1 MSVDSIDYTSMLQGE
16 MDEAVAETARKARR
30 EKKRAMKMGERGDM
44 HARSYR
50 NILKNSPPVGEAV
63 APSTKPANAVS
74 GANATN
80 GASATNATNGA
91 NATNGT
97 NATNA
102 TNGTNASNATNT
114 NTTTPASGTNGAEGK
129 KEGKQH
135 TKKSQKK
142 AAEKK
147 AAEKKAVEKVKNEED
162 GWKTITEKKH

>member
-16 MDEAVAETARKARR
+16 MDEAVAESARKARR
-30 EKKRAMKMGERGDM
+30 EKKRAMKMGERGEA

-63 APSTKPANAVS
+63 APSTKPAAVQTVS
-74 GANATN
+74 GANAAN
-80 GASATNATNGA
+80 AGNATNAA
-91 NATNGT
+91 NAASTTTGT
-97 NATNA
+97 NATTGANA
-102 TNGTNASNATNT
+102 VS
-114 NTTTPASGTNGAEGK
+114 PASGTNGAEGK

-147 AAEKKAVEKVKNEED
+147 AAEKKAAEKVKNEED

>member
-80 GASATNATNGA
+80 ATNAS
-91 NATNGT
+91 
-97 NATNA
+97 
-102 TNGTNASNATNT
+102 NASNATNT
-114 NTTTPASGTNGAEGK
+114 TTTTPASGTNGAEGK

>member
-63 APSTKPANAVS
+63 APSTKPAAVQTVS
-74 GANATN
+74 GANA
-80 GASATNATNGA
+80 A
-91 NATNGT
+91 NAT

-102 TNGTNASNATNT
+102 TNASNAASTTTGTNATNAVS
-114 NTTTPASGTNGAEGK
+114 PASGTNGAEGK

-147 AAEKKAVEKVKNEED
+147 AAEKKAAEKVKNEED

>member
-74 GANATN
+74 GA
-80 GASATNATNGA
+80 SATNGA
-91 NATNGT
+91 NAVSGA

-102 TNGTNASNATNT
+102 TNASNASNATNT
-114 NTTTPASGTNGAEGK
+114 TTTTPASGTNGAEGK

>member
-16 MDEAVAETARKARR
+16 MDEAVAESARKARR
-30 EKKRAMKMGERGDM
+30 EKKRAMKMGERGEA

-63 APSTKPANAVS
+63 APSTKPAAVQTVS
-74 GANATN
+74 GANAAN
-80 GASATNATNGA
+80 AANATNATNA
-91 NATNGT
+91 SNAASTTTGT

-102 TNGTNASNATNT
+102 VS
-114 NTTTPASGTNGAEGK
+114 PASGTNGAEGK

-147 AAEKKAVEKVKNEED
+147 AAEKKAAEKVKNEED

>member
-16 MDEAVAETARKARR
+16 MDEAVAESARKARR
-30 EKKRAMKMGERGDM
+30 EKKRAMKMGERGEA

-63 APSTKPANAVS
+63 APSTKPAAVQTVS
-74 GANATN
+74 GANA
-80 GASATNATNGA
+80 A
-91 NATNGT
+91 

-102 TNGTNASNATNT
+102 TNVANATNAASTTTGTNAVS
-114 NTTTPASGTNGAEGK
+114 PVSGTNGAEGK

-147 AAEKKAVEKVKNEED
+147 AAEKKAAEKVKNEED

>member
-74 GANATN
+74 GA
-80 GASATNATNGA
+80 SATNGA
-91 NATNGT
+91 NAVSGA

-102 TNGTNASNATNT
+102 SNASNATNAT

>member
-91 NATNGT
+91 NAS

-102 TNGTNASNATNT
+102 TNAT

-147 AAEKKAVEKVKNEED
+147 AAEKKAVEKVKNEVD

>member
-16 MDEAVAETARKARR
+16 MDEAVAESARKARR
-30 EKKRAMKMGERGDM
+30 EKKRAMKMGERGEA

-63 APSTKPANAVS
+63 APSTKPAAVQTVS
-74 GANATN
+74 GANA
-80 GASATNATNGA
+80 A
-91 NATNGT
+91 NAANAANPASTTTGT
-97 NATNA
+97 NATTGANA
-102 TNGTNASNATNT
+102 VS
-114 NTTTPASGTNGAEGK
+114 PASGTNGAEGK

-147 AAEKKAVEKVKNEED
+147 AAEKKAAEKVKNEED

>member
-80 GASATNATNGA
+80 GASATNASNGA
-91 NATNGT
+91 NATNGANAS

-102 TNGTNASNATNT
+102 TNAT

>member
-16 MDEAVAETARKARR
+16 MDEAVAESARKARR
-30 EKKRAMKMGERGDM
+30 EKKRAMKMGERGEA

-63 APSTKPANAVS
+63 APSTKPAAVQTVS
-74 GANATN
+74 GANA
-80 GASATNATNGA
+80 ANAA
-91 NATNGT
+91 NATNAA
-97 NATNA
+97 NA
-102 TNGTNASNATNT
+102 AS
-114 NTTTPASGTNGAEGK
+114 TTTGTTGTTGANVVSPASGTNGAEGK

-147 AAEKKAVEKVKNEED
+147 AAEKKAAEKVKNEED

>member
-74 GANATN
+74 GA
-80 GASATNATNGA
+80 SATNGA
-91 NATNGT
+91 NATNASNGA

-102 TNGTNASNATNT
+102 TNASNASNASNAT

-142 AAEKK
+142 AAERK

>member
-16 MDEAVAETARKARR
+16 MDEAVAESARKARR
-30 EKKRAMKMGERGDM
+30 EKKRAMKMGERGEA

-63 APSTKPANAVS
+63 APSTKPAAVQTVS
-74 GANATN
+74 GANAVN
-80 GASATNATNGA
+80 AANATNATNA
-91 NATNGT
+91 SNAASTTTGT

-102 TNGTNASNATNT
+102 VS
-114 NTTTPASGTNGAEGK
+114 PASGTNGAEGK

-147 AAEKKAVEKVKNEED
+147 AAEKKAAEKVKNEED

>member
-91 NATNGT
+91 NAS

-102 TNGTNASNATNT
+102 TNTA
-114 NTTTPASGTNGAEGK
+114 TTTPASGTNGAEGK

>member
-16 MDEAVAETARKARR
+16 MDEAVAESARKARR
-30 EKKRAMKMGERGDM
+30 EKKRAMKMGERGEA

-63 APSTKPANAVS
+63 APSTKPAAVQTVS
-74 GANATN
+74 GANA
-80 GASATNATNGA
+80 A
-91 NATNGT
+91 NAANAT

-102 TNGTNASNATNT
+102 TNASNAASTTTGTNATNAVS
-114 NTTTPASGTNGAEGK
+114 PASGTNGAEGK

-147 AAEKKAVEKVKNEED
+147 AAEKKAAEKVKNEED

>member
-16 MDEAVAETARKARR
+16 MDEAVAESARKARR
-30 EKKRAMKMGERGDM
+30 EKKRAMKMGERGEA

-63 APSTKPANAVS
+63 APSTKPAAVQTVS
-74 GANATN
+74 GANA
-80 GASATNATNGA
+80 A
-91 NATNGT
+91 

-102 TNGTNASNATNT
+102 TNPAS
-114 NTTTPASGTNGAEGK
+114 TTTGTTGTTGANVVSPASGTNGAEGK

-147 AAEKKAVEKVKNEED
+147 AAEKKAAEKVKNEED

>member
-16 MDEAVAETARKARR
+16 MDEAVAESARKARR
-30 EKKRAMKMGERGDM
+30 EKKRAMKMGERGEA

-63 APSTKPANAVS
+63 APSTKPAAVQTVS
-74 GANATN
+74 GANA
-80 GASATNATNGA
+80 A
-91 NATNGT
+91 

-102 TNGTNASNATNT
+102 TNASNAASTTTGTNATTGANAVS
-114 NTTTPASGTNGAEGK
+114 PVSGTNGAEGK

-147 AAEKKAVEKVKNEED
+147 AAEKKAAEKVKNEED

>member
-16 MDEAVAETARKARR
+16 MDEAVAESARKARR
-30 EKKRAMKMGERGDM
+30 EKKRAMKMGERGEA

-63 APSTKPANAVS
+63 APSTKPAAVQTVS
-74 GANATN
+74 GANA
-80 GASATNATNGA
+80 ANAANVA
-91 NATNGT
+91 NATNAASTTTGT
-97 NATNA
+97 NAV
-102 TNGTNASNATNT
+102 S
-114 NTTTPASGTNGAEGK
+114 PVSGTNGAEGK

-147 AAEKKAVEKVKNEED
+147 AAEKKAAEKVKNEED

>member
-80 GASATNATNGA
+80 GANASNGA
-91 NATNGT
+91 NATN
-97 NATNA
+97 ATNA
-102 TNGTNASNATNT
+102 SNASNATNT
-114 NTTTPASGTNGAEGK
+114 TTTTPASGTNGAEGK

>member
-80 GASATNATNGA
+80 GANAS
-91 NATNGT
+91 

-102 TNGTNASNATNT
+102 TNTT
-114 NTTTPASGTNGAEGK
+114 TTTPASGTNGAEGK

>member
-16 MDEAVAETARKARR
+16 MDEAVAESARKARR
-30 EKKRAMKMGERGDM
+30 EKKRAMKMGERGEA

-63 APSTKPANAVS
+63 APSTKPAAVQTVS
-74 GANATN
+74 GANA
-80 GASATNATNGA
+80 A
-91 NATNGT
+91 

-102 TNGTNASNATNT
+102 TNASNAASTTTGTNAVS
-114 NTTTPASGTNGAEGK
+114 PVSGTNGAEGK

-147 AAEKKAVEKVKNEED
+147 AAEKKAAEKVKNEED

>member
-80 GASATNATNGA
+80 GASATNASNGA
-91 NATNGT
+91 NASNAS

-102 TNGTNASNATNT
+102 TNTA
-114 NTTTPASGTNGAEGK
+114 TTTPASGTNGAEGK

>member
-80 GASATNATNGA
+80 GANVTNGA
-91 NATNGT
+91 NASNAT

-102 TNGTNASNATNT
+102 TNTA
-114 NTTTPASGTNGAEGK
+114 TTTPASGTNGAEGK

>member
-16 MDEAVAETARKARR
+16 MDEAVAESARKARR
-30 EKKRAMKMGERGDM
+30 EKKRAMKMGERGEA

-63 APSTKPANAVS
+63 APSTKPAAVQTVS
-74 GANATN
+74 GANA
-80 GASATNATNGA
+80 A
-91 NATNGT
+91 NAT

-102 TNGTNASNATNT
+102 TNPAS
-114 NTTTPASGTNGAEGK
+114 TTTGTTGTTGANAVSPASGTNGAEGK

-147 AAEKKAVEKVKNEED
+147 AAEKKAAEKVKNEED

>member
-74 GANATN
+74 GA
-80 GASATNATNGA
+80 SATNGA
-91 NATNGT
+91 NAVSGA

-102 TNGTNASNATNT
+102 TNASNATNAT
-114 NTTTPASGTNGAEGK
+114 NTTTTTPASGTNGAEGK

>member
-74 GANATN
+74 GA
-80 GASATNATNGA
+80 SATNGA
-91 NATNGT
+91 NAS

-102 TNGTNASNATNT
+102 T

>member
-91 NATNGT
+91 SATNATNASNAS

-102 TNGTNASNATNT
+102 TNTA
-114 NTTTPASGTNGAEGK
+114 TTTPASGTNGAEGK

>member
-74 GANATN
+74 GANGTN
-80 GASATNATNGA
+80 GASATNASNGA
-91 NATNGT
+91 NASNAS

-102 TNGTNASNATNT
+102 TNTA
-114 NTTTPASGTNGAEGK
+114 TTTPASGTNGAEGK

>member
-16 MDEAVAETARKARR
+16 MDEAVAESARKARR
-30 EKKRAMKMGERGDM
+30 EKKRAMKMGERGEA

-63 APSTKPANAVS
+63 APSTKPAAVQTVS
-74 GANATN
+74 GANAAN
-80 GASATNATNGA
+80 AANVANVTNATS
-91 NATNGT
+91 TTTGT

-102 TNGTNASNATNT
+102 VS
-114 NTTTPASGTNGAEGK
+114 PASGTNGAEGK

-147 AAEKKAVEKVKNEED
+147 AAEKKAAEKVKNEED

>member
-30 EKKRAMKMGERGDM
+30 EKKRAMKMGERGDT

-63 APSTKPANAVS
+63 APSTKPAAASGSS
-74 GANATN
+74 GANA
-80 GASATNATNGA
+80 A
-91 NATNGT
+91 NA
-97 NATNA
+97 A
-102 TNGTNASNATNT
+102 NASNATNIAT
-114 NTTTPASGTNGAEGK
+114 ATGTSTTTTTNPASGTNGAEGK

-147 AAEKKAVEKVKNEED
+147 TAEKKTAEKVKNEED

>member
-16 MDEAVAETARKARR
+16 MDEAVAESARKARR
-30 EKKRAMKMGERGDM
+30 EKKRAMKMGERGEA

-63 APSTKPANAVS
+63 APSTKPAAVQTVS
-74 GANATN
+74 GANA
-80 GASATNATNGA
+80 ANAA
-91 NATNGT
+91 NATNASNAASTTTGT

-102 TNGTNASNATNT
+102 VS
-114 NTTTPASGTNGAEGK
+114 PASGTNGAEGK

-147 AAEKKAVEKVKNEED
+147 AAEKKAAEKVKNEED

>member
-74 GANATN
+74 GANA
-80 GASATNATNGA
+80 SNGA

>member
-16 MDEAVAETARKARR
+16 MDEAVAESARKARR
-30 EKKRAMKMGERGDM
+30 EKKRAMKMGERGEA

-91 NATNGT
+91 NAS
-97 NATNA
+97 
-102 TNGTNASNATNT
+102 NASNATNAT

>member
-80 GASATNATNGA
+80 GANAS
-91 NATNGT
+91 NAS
-97 NATNA
+97 
-102 TNGTNASNATNT
+102 NASNATNAT

>member
-16 MDEAVAETARKARR
+16 MDEAVAESARKARR
-30 EKKRAMKMGERGDM
+30 EKKRAMKMGERGEA

-63 APSTKPANAVS
+63 APSTKPAAVQTVS
-74 GANATN
+74 GANA
-80 GASATNATNGA
+80 A
-91 NATNGT
+91 NAT

-102 TNGTNASNATNT
+102 TNASNAASTTTGTNATNAVS
-114 NTTTPASGTNGAEGK
+114 PASGTNGAEGK

-147 AAEKKAVEKVKNEED
+147 AAEKKAAEKVKNEED

>member
-16 MDEAVAETARKARR
+16 MDEAVAESARKARR
-30 EKKRAMKMGERGDM
+30 EKKRAMKMGERGEA

-63 APSTKPANAVS
+63 APSTKPAAVQTVS
-74 GANATN
+74 GANA
-80 GASATNATNGA
+80 A
-91 NATNGT
+91 NAANVANAANAANPASTTTGTTGT
-97 NATNA
+97 NAV
-102 TNGTNASNATNT
+102 S
-114 NTTTPASGTNGAEGK
+114 PASGTNGAEGK

-147 AAEKKAVEKVKNEED
+147 AAEKKAAEKVKNEED